1 MGEFQG
7 REPPARD
14 KRDAGRPTTASGRR
28 RKRFSEEGERWEER
42 VTETGSHRDREKR
55 QGDIQ
60 RQRDREKREGGRTG
74 WGGGLT
80 RAGGAEGG
88 FQTRSSG
95 KTPARRGE
103 GTGGRVGTLTPS
115 KPTAVWLLLI
125 PAFFHPRNRPLSSCG
140 HPASPHRG
148 PCPRGRWL
156 RVLPPRETPGGG
168 GDPGTEDAGVQN
180 LSPKLF
186 LTTFLK

>member
-1 MGEFQG
+1 M
-7 REPPARD
+7 
-14 KRDAGRPTTASGRR
+14 
-28 RKRFSEEGERWEER
+28 
-42 VTETGSHRDREKR
+42 
-55 QGDIQ
+55 
-60 RQRDREKREGGRTG
+60 
-74 WGGGLT
+74 T

-115 KPTAVWLLLI
+115 KPAAVWLLLT

-180 LSPKLF
+180 LSPKFF
-186 LTTFLK
+186 LTTVLK